1 MSEIGSKRW
10 GEVYKRVLVLQR
22 ESVNLGLVSDP
33 LPIESGDGVGSP
45 LLMGS
50 NIVGISGNKKFFF
63 GDQNLYLRKLRANVI
78 EVGVPDRVVVRALS
92 AALFLS
98 AIQLKTEEVFAG
110 TIDVGEI
117 IATGIARAN
126 KFVAPSLAVSNAVID
141 KNLIAQT
148 ISAIAGTFADLW
160 VEQLH
165 TPSVDMTHLE
175 VGELDACK
183 GTFNTRVASPSVS
196 AVSLQGCSNMMAW
209 W

>member
-78 EVGVPDRVVVRALS
+78 EVGVPGLVVVRALS
-92 AALFLS
+92 ALFLS
-98 AIQLKTEEVFAG
+98 AFLLKGEEL
-110 TIDVGEI
+110 
-117 IATGIARAN
+117 
-126 KFVAPSLAVSNAVID
+126 FVANIEASTVDCAGRVAAASLAGIHAYASEIRAEYIGADVVSAV
-141 KNLIAQT
+141 
-148 ISAIAGTFADLW
+148 AGTFTDVWASH
-160 VEQLH
+160 VH
-165 TPSVDMTHLE
+165 VPTIDMKYLE
-175 VGELDACK
+175 VASMTACN
-183 GTFNTRVASPSVS
+183 GTFETRVVSPSVS

>member
-10 GEVYKRVLVLQR
+10 GEVYRRVLVLQR

-98 AIQLKTEEVFAG
+98 AIQLKGEKLFVANIKASTVECAG
-110 TIDVGEI
+110 RVAAASLAGIHAYARNIRAEYIGADVVNAVAGRFTDVWASHVHVPTIDMEYLE
-117 IATGIARAN
+117 
-126 KFVAPSLAVSNAVID
+126 VASMTACN
-141 KNLIAQT
+141 
-148 ISAIAGTFADLW
+148 GTF
-160 VEQLH
+160 E
-165 TPSVDMTHLE
+165 
-175 VGELDACK
+175 
-183 GTFNTRVASPSVS
+183 TRVASPSVS

>member
-10 GEVYKRVLVLQR
+10 GEVYRRVLVVKR
-22 ESVNLGLVSDP
+22 DGVNLGLVSDP

-63 GDQNLYLRKLRANVI
+63 GDQTLYLRKLRANVI

-98 AIQLKTEEVFAG
+98 AIQLK
-110 TIDVGEI
+110 GE
-117 IATGIARAN
+117 
-126 KFVAPSLAVSNAVID
+126 KLFVANIKASTVECAGRVAAASLAGIHAYARKIRAEYIGADVVNAV
-141 KNLIAQT
+141 
-148 ISAIAGTFADLW
+148 AGTFTDVWASH
-160 VEQLH
+160 VH
-165 TPSVDMTHLE
+165 VPTIDMKYLE
-175 VGELDACK
+175 VASMTACN
-183 GTFNTRVASPSVS
+183 GTFETRVASPSVS

>member
-50 NIVGISGNKKFFF
+50 NTVGISGNKKFFF
-63 GDQNLYLRKLRANVI
+63 GDQNLYLRKLRPNVI

-92 AALFLS
+92 AGLNLYT
-98 AIQLKTEEVFAG
+98 IQLEADEVFAG
-110 TIDVGEI
+110 TIEVGEI
-117 IATGIARAN
+117 IATGRSLAK
-126 KFVAPSLAVSNAVID
+126 KFVGPALAVSNAVID
-141 KNLIAQT
+141 KKLTAQT
-148 ISAIAGTFADLW
+148 VGAITGSFADLW

-175 VGELDACK
+175 VGELDACV
-183 GTFNTRVASPSVS
+183 GTFKTMVDSPSVS
-196 AVSLQGCSNMMAW
+196 AAALQGCSNVMAW

>member
-92 AALFLS
+92 AVLFLS
-98 AIQLKTEEVFAG
+98 TIQLKAEEVFADA
-110 TIDVGEI
+110 IEAGEI
-117 IATGIARAN
+117 IATGRSLAN
-126 KFVAPSLAVSNAVID
+126 KFVAPALAVSNAVIN
-141 KNLIAQT
+141 KKLVAQT
-148 ISAIAGTFADLW
+148 ISAIDGSFADLW
-160 VEQLH
+160 VDQLH

-175 VGELDACK
+175 VGELDACV
-183 GTFNTRVASPSVS
+183 GTFKTMVDSPSVS
-196 AVSLQGCSNMMAW
+196 AAALQGCSNVMAW

>member
-63 GDQNLYLRKLRANVI
+63 GDQTLYLRKLRANVI

-98 AIQLKTEEVFAG
+98 AIQLKGEEL
-110 TIDVGEI
+110 
-117 IATGIARAN
+117 
-126 KFVAPSLAVSNAVID
+126 FVANIEASTVDCAGRVAAASLAGIHAYASEIRAEYIGADVVSAV
-141 KNLIAQT
+141 
-148 ISAIAGTFADLW
+148 AGTFTDVWASQ
-160 VEQLH
+160 VH
-165 TPSVDMTHLE
+165 VPTIDMEYLE
-175 VGELDACK
+175 VASLTACN

-196 AVSLQGCSNMMAW
+196 AVSLQGCSNMMSW